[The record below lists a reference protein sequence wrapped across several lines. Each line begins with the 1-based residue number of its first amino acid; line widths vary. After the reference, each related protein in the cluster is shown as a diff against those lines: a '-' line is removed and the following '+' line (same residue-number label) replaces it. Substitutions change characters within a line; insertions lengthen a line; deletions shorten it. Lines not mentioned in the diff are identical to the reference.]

1 MPGML
6 LDYWPVGVTAIGGL
20 ALAVASVRYRIPD
33 LARRVEKLEAEQNPS
48 REDMDRIGG
57 RLETLENQARPTQE
71 DLERAIAAFQT
82 VCKFNQV
89 SCQKMNSVELVK
101 LRKELDVRISGLY
114 DLINKQAVLLG
125 RVDERVAALS
135 NHSFANQAAHVQNRA
150 IQQPVL
156 IPEDG

>member
-1 MPGML
+1 M
-6 LDYWPVGVTAIGGL
+6 GGL

-33 LARRVEKLEAEQNPS
+33 LVRRVEKLEAEQSPS
-48 REDMDRIGG
+48 REDMERIGG
-57 RLETLENQARPTQE
+57 RIEILENQARPTQE

-82 VCKFNQV
+82 VCKFNQI

-101 LRKELDVRISGLY
+101 LRKEIEVRISGLY

-135 NHSFANQAAHVQNRA
+135 NQSLANQAAHVQNRA
-150 IQQPVL
+150 IQQHVL

>member
-6 LDYWPVGVTAIGGL
+6 LDYWPAGVTAVGGL

-33 LARRVEKLEAEQNPS
+33 LVRRVEKLEAEQNPS
-48 REDMDRIGG
+48 REDMNRIGG
-57 RLETLENQARPTQE
+57 RLEILENQARPTTE

-82 VCKFNQV
+82 VCKFNQF

-101 LRKELDVRISGLY
+101 LRKEIEVRISGLY

-135 NHSFANQAAHVQNRA
+135 NQSLANQAVHVQNRA
-150 IQQPVL
+150 IQQHVL